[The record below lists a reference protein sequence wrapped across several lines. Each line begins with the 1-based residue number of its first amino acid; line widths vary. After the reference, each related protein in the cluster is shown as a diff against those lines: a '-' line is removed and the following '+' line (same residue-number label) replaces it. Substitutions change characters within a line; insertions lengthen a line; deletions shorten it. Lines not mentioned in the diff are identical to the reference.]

1 MFRFANDHNI
11 ELTSFLWS
19 LFYHNDDINDS
30 NGTKDP
36 FAP

>member
-1 MFRFANDHNI
+1 MFRFTANDHNI
-11 ELTSFLWS
+11 ELTSF